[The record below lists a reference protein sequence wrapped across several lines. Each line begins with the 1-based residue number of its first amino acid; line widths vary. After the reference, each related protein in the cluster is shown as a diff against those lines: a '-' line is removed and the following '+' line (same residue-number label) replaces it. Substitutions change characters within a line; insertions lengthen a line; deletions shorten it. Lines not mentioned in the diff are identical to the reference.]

1 MEMRTILANVFYK
14 FNLELSEPYSDEN
27 VKKNGGLENLGATM
41 GPCDMTPEGL
51 ETTRRRMLGEI
62 EPNKPKMGMHLHCV
76 PRAKPKLQNEKKIRK
91 VKTNTNKFKKRTKKI
106 KYFE

>member
-76 PRAKPKLQNEKKIRK
+76 PRAKPKLQNEKKIQK
-91 VKTNTNKFKKRTKKI
+91 SKNKHKQI
-106 KYFE
+106 